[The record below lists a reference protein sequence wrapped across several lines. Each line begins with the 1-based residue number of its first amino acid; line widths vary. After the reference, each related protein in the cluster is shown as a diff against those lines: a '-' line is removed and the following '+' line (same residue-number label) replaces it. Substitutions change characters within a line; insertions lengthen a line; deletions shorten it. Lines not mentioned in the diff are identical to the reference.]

1 MFYNIAHF
9 NWPCLDGAQEL
20 FAFSQCALT
29 GDDICGILQLLPF
42 VGIAGRFGGKSLR
55 VQQVCARP
63 IDALSSP
70 ERAACSCGGQSL
82 QPKTDRS
89 VSVDVAKSHTHT
101 HTWTSSCRV
110 SCFRWLE
117 GASTSRPLVDGRVY
131 IIVDEIGR
139 VYKLFRNYGLGFR
152 HELRKNRTKRAN

>member
-1 MFYNIAHF
+1 LAVSRRSARTV
-9 NWPCLDGAQEL
+9 CLFSVRLNRRWYLRNSAAFAVRWHRRPFWWEKLASATSVRPPDRCTFKSGAR
-20 FAFSQCALT
+20 
-29 GDDICGILQLLPF
+29 GVLLRGSISATEDRPF
-42 VGIAGRFGGKSLR
+42 RVGWCCK
-55 VQQVCARP
+55 
-63 IDALSSP
+63 
-70 ERAACSCGGQSL
+70 
-82 QPKTDRS
+82 
-89 VSVDVAKSHTHT
+89 VAHTHT
-101 HTWTSSCRV
+101 YTWTSSCRV

>member
-1 MFYNIAHF
+1 
-9 NWPCLDGAQEL
+9 
-20 FAFSQCALT
+20 
-29 GDDICGILQLLPF
+29 
-42 VGIAGRFGGKSLR
+42 

-101 HTWTSSCRV
+101 HGRARV
-110 SCFRWLE
+110 GC
-117 GASTSRPLVDGRVY
+117 LVFG
-131 IIVDEIGR
+131 G
-139 VYKLFRNYGLGFR
+139 
-152 HELRKNRTKRAN
+152 